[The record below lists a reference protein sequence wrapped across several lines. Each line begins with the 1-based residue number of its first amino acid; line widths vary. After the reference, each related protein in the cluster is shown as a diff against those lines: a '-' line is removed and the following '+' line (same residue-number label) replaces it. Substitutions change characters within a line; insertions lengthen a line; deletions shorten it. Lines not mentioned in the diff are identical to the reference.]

1 MKSKNN
7 FQFSSRMPEYGSSC
21 TALAKGETKQ
31 AKAIYVTPLN
41 AISSDERC
49 SENRL
54 SGVLKRIS
62 VSKIS

>member
-1 MKSKNN
+1 
-7 FQFSSRMPEYGSSC
+7 MPEYGSSC

>member
-1 MKSKNN
+1 
-7 FQFSSRMPEYGSSC
+7 MPEYGSSC
-21 TALAKGETKQ
+21 TALAKGKIKQ